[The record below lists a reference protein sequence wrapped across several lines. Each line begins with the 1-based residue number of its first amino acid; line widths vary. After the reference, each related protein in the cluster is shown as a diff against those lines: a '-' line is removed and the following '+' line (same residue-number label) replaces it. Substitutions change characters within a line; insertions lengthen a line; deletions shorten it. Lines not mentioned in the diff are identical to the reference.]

1 MLKLFVQ
8 HKNFAYASIFD
19 NGLTTRNDHLK
30 VAPGFIAEGIL
41 KWLKGEVL
49 FLKLRKIFN
58 TNRLFFHFNR
68 EIIVYYS
75 MSG

>member
-1 MLKLFVQ
+1 VPFHFQTNVETFRQ

-19 NGLTTRNDHLK
+19 NGLTTRNNHLK

-58 TNRLFFHFNR
+58 TNGLFFFLNR
-68 EIIVYYS
+68 E
-75 MSG
+75 